1 MSSLYEFLQVD
12 PRDPGCD
19 EAMAVLHVYAER
31 IIADPAAA
39 GRLFP
44 GVTAHLQ
51 SCGPCGVDLAGL
63 MELLRSVDM
72 E

>member
-1 MSSLYEFLQVD
+1 MNSLYAFLQVD
-12 PRDPGCD
+12 PRDPGCG
-19 EAMAVLHVYAER
+19 EAMAVLHVYAEL
-31 IIADPAAA
+31 ITADPAAA
-39 GRLFP
+39 ARLFP

-63 MELLRSVDM
+63 LELLRSADM